1 MSSRWTVA
9 GVGIVTF
16 EYSIQQTTNIISGKN
31 MSEELK
37 GKVAFVTGASSGI
50 GEATAR
56 MLASEGVHVALVARR
71 EERLQQLAQEIG
83 ANGGRALPLVADVE
97 DETQVRQAVKQAH
110 QEFGRLDILVNNAGV
125 MLLGPIAGADTE
137 EWRRMVNLNVL
148 GLMYCT
154 HAALPLMQAQKS
166 GHIVNI
172 SSVAGRTAREGVGVY
187 NATKW
192 AVGAFSESLR
202 QEVSR
207 DKIRVSIIE
216 PGVVETELQMHI
228 SDEKMKQQ
236 MEEMTRSMMP
246 LQSDDIARTILYA
259 VSQPQH
265 VNVNEILI
273 RPLQQE
279 R

>member
-1 MSSRWTVA
+1 
-9 GVGIVTF
+9 
-16 EYSIQQTTNIISGKN
+16 

-37 GKVAFVTGASSGI
+37 GKVALVTGASSGI
-50 GEATAR
+50 GESTAKL
-56 MLASEGVHVALVARR
+56 LAKNGARVVLVARR
-71 EERLQQLAQEIG
+71 EDRLQRITKEIED
-83 ANGGRALPLVADVE
+83 AGGRAISVVADVA
-97 DETQVRQAVKQAH
+97 DEAQVKNAFDKAQQG
-110 QEFGRLDILVNNAGV
+110 FGRLDILVNNAGV
-125 MLLGPIAGADTE
+125 MLLGPISGADTE

-154 HAALPLMQAQKS
+154 HAALPIMQAQKS

-207 DKIRVSIIE
+207 DRIRVSIIE
-216 PGVVETELQMHI
+216 PGVVETELQTHI
-228 SDEKMKQQ
+228 SDEKMKRQ
-236 MEEMTRSMMP
+236 MEEMTRGMQP